1 MATYIVGITGASGAP
16 YALRLLEAL
25 LAAGHQVKL
34 IVTEAGEK
42 VLSIE
47 SGLHLQGGS
56 HHKELLWKE
65 RLGLDP
71 RDPALALFL
80 PSNMAAPMASGSFR
94 NAGMAVVPCS
104 MGALARIAN
113 GVSSN
118 LIERAADVERG
129 EQHGIDGERRVERTA
144 DVERGGQHA
153 VDHAAEGDAG
163 SHREG
168 CGGSPRLNRMGP
180 RGRRG
185 HHEAPGPRRTGGV
198 HCPHGGVV
206 VGDVMTS
213 RGEVVPRHGDAGN
226 SR

>member
-56 HHKELLWKE
+56 HHKEGLWKQ

-118 LIERAADVERG
+118 LIERAADVALK
-129 EQHGIDGERRVERTA
+129 ERRPLVLAPRETPLSEIHLRNMLTA
-144 DVERGGQHA
+144 RRAGADIVAAMPGFYHKPQTIDDLVDMLVSRVLDRLGVDNDLYRRWGEAA
-153 VDHAAEGDAG
+153 VAE
-163 SHREG
+163 
-168 CGGSPRLNRMGP
+168 
-180 RGRRG
+180 
-185 HHEAPGPRRTGGV
+185 EAPL
-198 HCPHGGVV
+198 
-206 VGDVMTS
+206 
-213 RGEVVPRHGDAGN
+213 EAE
-226 SR
+226 